1 MIFLIHLRKNILLY
15 NYISQLLYLLKVFHC
30 QNANFSELDTD
41 WAYLSIVT
49 LYFYFIPLVTFF
61 TRNEIIVTSLD
72 KLSG

>member
-30 QNANFSELDTD
+30 QNPNFSELDTD

-61 TRNEIIVTSLD
+61 TRNEIIITSLD